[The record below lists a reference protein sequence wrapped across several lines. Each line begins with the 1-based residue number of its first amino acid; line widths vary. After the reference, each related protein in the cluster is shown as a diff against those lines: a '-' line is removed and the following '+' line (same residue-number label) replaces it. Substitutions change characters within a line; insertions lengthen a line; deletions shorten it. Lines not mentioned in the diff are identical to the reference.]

1 MGKGI
6 DHRQSRNHLATLC
19 QPPRGFKHHKASKRI
34 ADKGVWAMRLYLPY
48 EVKSSFNGNFNP
60 LERRFSTIEAAG
72 LQAIDGP
79 RPADMLDEV
88 KKV

>member
-1 MGKGI
+1 
-6 DHRQSRNHLATLC
+6 
-19 QPPRGFKHHKASKRI
+19 
-34 ADKGVWAMRLYLPY
+34 MRLYLPY